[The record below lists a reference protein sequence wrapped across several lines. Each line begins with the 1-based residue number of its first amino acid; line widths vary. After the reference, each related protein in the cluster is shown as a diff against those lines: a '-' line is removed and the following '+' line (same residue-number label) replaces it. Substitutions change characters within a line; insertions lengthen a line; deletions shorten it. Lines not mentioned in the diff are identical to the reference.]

1 MEDRNNFT
9 IVITGIMKRSNIV
22 LCHRLFPHAGI
33 KKSVPF
39 CIKRTLALIAYSPAL
54 ILLVRRSLASP
65 ITLPCST

>member
-33 KKSVPF
+33 KKV
-39 CIKRTLALIAYSPAL
+39 
-54 ILLVRRSLASP
+54 SLFV
-65 ITLPCST
+65 LKGHLH